1 MATIGSVTSATSGP
15 TASAQNP
22 TTLGKD
28 DFLKLLVTQ
37 LRFQDPLNPLDQN
50 QFLAQT
56 AQFTSL
62 ENLQNIS
69 AGIDGLRTL
78 LAGNSLVD
86 SAALVGRTVRASS
99 REVAFDGRP
108 LSLSFSLE
116 APVSSVNVDVIDAS
130 GHVVRRLVTAS
141 AGVGASSVAWDGLDA
156 AGHSAPAGTYT
167 YFVSSSSGT
176 GPQPAAVS
184 GVITGLSIVNGQPV
198 YRIGDATVRPGEIF
212 EIR

>member
-15 TASAQNP
+15 TPSAQNP

-116 APVSSVNVDVIDAS
+116 AAVSSVNVDVIDAS
-130 GHVVRRLVTAS
+130 GNVVRRLVTAS

>member
-1 MATIGSVTSATSGP
+1 MATIGSVTSATSGTTP
-15 TASAQNP
+15 SAQNP

-28 DFLKLLVTQ
+28 DFLRLLVTQ

-69 AGIDGLRTL
+69 AGIDSLRTL
-78 LAGNSLVD
+78 MAGNSLVD
-86 SAALVGRTVRASS
+86 SAALVGRTVRSSS
-99 REVAFDGRP
+99 REVAFAGTP

-130 GHVVRRLVTAS
+130 GTVVRRLVTAS

-156 AGHSAPAGTYT
+156 GGHPLPAGTYT

>member
-1 MATIGSVTSATSGP
+1 MATIGSVTSATRGP

-116 APVSSVNVDVIDAS
+116 AQVSSVNVDVIDAS

>member
-1 MATIGSVTSATSGP
+1 MATIRSVTSATSGP

-116 APVSSVNVDVIDAS
+116 AQVSSVNVDVIDAS